1 MQEFHIKTII
11 FLIISLSIEIIL
23 LVICKTHQ
31 LDLYETY
38 KVLMFDGCT
47 CTAVYVVKYYQ
58 IGYLFISGSSFQ
70 EILTTSSMLISSVA
84 ASK

>member
-1 MQEFHIKTII
+1 
-11 FLIISLSIEIIL
+11 
-23 LVICKTHQ
+23 
-31 LDLYETY
+31 
-38 KVLMFDGCT
+38 MFDGCT

-84 ASK
+84 ASKWDFILSVTARGKEDWGQMVMAM

>member
-47 CTAVYVVKYYQ
+47 CTAVYVVKYRIIKLDTFLSVDQ
-58 IGYLFISGSSFQ
+58 VFKKYLQLPQCSFP
-70 EILTTSSMLISSVA
+70 L
-84 ASK
+84 